1 MERLR
6 KLVNEIAYTN
16 NPTKLSPLHISLLPF
31 LSISSSFYKLALSL
45 RYYLYKHNIFFH
57 FQIHRLPVPVISV
70 GNLTWGG
77 NGKTP
82 MVEFIAR
89 YFSCSGISPLLLS
102 RGYGGGDEVNMLQRH
117 LLGTPTKF
125 GVGAN
130 RAAVASSL
138 IQKYGYIDIRN
149 SSLYEKQNHDQKAQN
164 YLDSEKIGVV
174 VLDDAMQHWSLWRD
188 LDIVMVNGL
197 TLWGNGKLLPLG
209 PLREPLTAL
218 RRADVV
224 VIHHADLVSDH
235 VVEDIESMVQKIK
248 KSVPIFFTK
257 MDPTYLFELGN
268 INSKIPLTA
277 LHEAAILC
285 VSAIGSADPFV
296 KRIQEVFLPNHLP

>member
-102 RGYGGGDEVNMLQRH
+102 R
-117 LLGTPTKF
+117 
-125 GVGAN
+125 
-130 RAAVASSL
+130 
-138 IQKYGYIDIRN
+138 
-149 SSLYEKQNHDQKAQN
+149 
-164 YLDSEKIGVV
+164 
-174 VLDDAMQHWSLWRD
+174 
-188 LDIVMVNGL
+188 
-197 TLWGNGKLLPLG
+197 
-209 PLREPLTAL
+209 
-218 RRADVV
+218 
-224 VIHHADLVSDH
+224 VI
-235 VVEDIESMVQKIK
+235 
-248 KSVPIFFTK
+248 
-257 MDPTYLFELGN
+257 
-268 INSKIPLTA
+268 
-277 LHEAAILC
+277 
-285 VSAIGSADPFV
+285 FV
-296 KRIQEVFLPNHLP
+296 TFCL